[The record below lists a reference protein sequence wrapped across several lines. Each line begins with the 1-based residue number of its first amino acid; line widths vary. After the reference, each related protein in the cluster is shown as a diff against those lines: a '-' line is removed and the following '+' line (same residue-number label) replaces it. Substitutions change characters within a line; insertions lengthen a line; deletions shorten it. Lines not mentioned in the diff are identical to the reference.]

1 MSKVAVQ
8 SWITLAK
15 AHELFKDA
23 GLDFD
28 TLKKAALSRD
38 FKPVPLHAKASFTID
53 NKVRSVQSH
62 HVIAKL
68 EGSDPALKAEYIIYT
83 AHWDHTGH
91 DRARRSEERRIGKE
105 CVSTCRF
112 RWEAMA

>member
-1 MSKVAVQ
+1 MDKVAVQ
-8 SWITLAK
+8 SWITRAK

-38 FKPVPLHAKASFTID
+38 FKPVPLPAKARFTID

-62 HVIAKL
+62 NVIDKI
-68 EGSDPALKAEYIIYT
+68 EGSDPALKDAYIIYT
-83 AHWDHTGH
+83 PHWAPLGH
-91 DRARRSEERRIGKE
+91 HRPLPGAPL
-105 CVSTCRF
+105 TN
-112 RWEAMA
+112 APA

>member
-53 NKVRSVQSH
+53 NKVRSVPSPN
-62 HVIAKL
+62 VIAKP
-68 EGSDPALKAEYIIYT
+68 EGSVPALQDAYIIQTTNRVYFGRT
-83 AHWDHTGH
+83 R
-91 DRARRSEERRIGKE
+91 DRKRNGRGRGGADQEN
-105 CVSTCRF
+105 
-112 RWEAMA
+112 